1 MIDGKFDLNM
11 FVISKTLNAYY
22 KDPESIAHKVLA
34 DRMAE
39 RDPGNKPATNERIPF
54 IFIKIDEQPGI
65 EYLQGD
71 RIEHVS
77 YVREQKCKVDFE
89 VYITNQIMKPVSQIF
104 ELVVDRL
111 PKYPYRPGY
120 FEDLEIQ
127 YYNKYNGDLVKTAK
141 KISSE
146 KIKLVKK
153 LVFDPLIQYAIQKM
167 ENTITLD
174 KWITNDTLVIS
185 KELASSTPILTKDE
199 PDAIVSSSDSSGVDT
214 KHMIVKLKQSELAGW
229 CSEDK
234 SKLSIASSSSTSS
247 KLTEKKTA
255 KKDADAKD
263 KSLKQTDIA
272 KFFK

>member
-1 MIDGKFDLNM
+1 M

-77 YVREQKCKVDFE
+77 YVREHKCKVDFE

-120 FEDLEIQ
+120 FEELEIE
-127 YYNKYNGDLVKTAK
+127 YYNKFNGDLVKTAK
-141 KISSE
+141 KVSSE
-146 KIKLVKK
+146 KLKLVKK
-153 LVFDPLIQYAIQKM
+153 LVFDPLIQYAIQKV
-167 ENTITLD
+167 ENTATID
-174 KWITNDTLVIS
+174 KWFVAKSSIDEVEEFTS
-185 KELASSTPILTKDE
+185 PASSTVITTTKDSKE
-199 PDAIVSSSDSSGVDT
+199 PEVPVVITG
-214 KHMIVKLKQSELAGW
+214 
-229 CSEDK
+229 
-234 SKLSIASSSSTSS
+234 
-247 KLTEKKTA
+247 KKM
-255 KKDADAKD
+255 
-263 KSLKQTDIA
+263 KQTDLSNWFA
-272 KFFK
+272 SK